1 MLAVNYHRATYLVLV
16 CLRVCVGVGTLV
28 LCSLPFG
35 RKGPTVDIGRP
46 PAYVEGNR
54 CTTRECVMRK
64 TIGYPRR
71 KPSKPHL
78 LRNAIYLA

>member
-16 CLRVCVGVGTLV
+16 CLRVCVGTLV
-28 LCSLPFG
+28 LCLLPFG
-35 RKGPTVDIGRP
+35 REGPTVDIGRR

-54 CTTRECVMRK
+54 CTTRECVMHK

-71 KPSKPHL
+71 EPSKPHL